1 LPESGN
7 IIRDFTIGEDVI
19 GFSGLSEVS
28 DFESLSLVQSGSDT
42 RIVVNDLAIA
52 ILEGIQADTLT
63 SDSFA
68 FA

>member
-42 RIVVNDLAIA
+42 RVVVNDLAIA